1 MTEECQHTK
10 DKEEI
15 IINNIQEE
23 LRNKFSIETEYIGE
37 GKLGIDESNNY
48 INTENK
54 YEDIEG
60 LGESLC
66 EWLRFKFDND
76 FDYELLSQGY
86 ELTIIVL

>member
-1 MTEECQHTK
+1 MTEEDQAT
-10 DKEEI
+10 KEELLI
-15 IINNIQEE
+15 ENIRGE
-23 LRNKFSIETEYIGE
+23 LRSNFSIETEYIGE